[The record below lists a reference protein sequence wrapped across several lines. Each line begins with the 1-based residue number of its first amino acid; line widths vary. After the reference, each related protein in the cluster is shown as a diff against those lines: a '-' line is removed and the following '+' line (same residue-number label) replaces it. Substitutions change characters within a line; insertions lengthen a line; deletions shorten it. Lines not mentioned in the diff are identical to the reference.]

1 MDTSTA
7 TRKEI
12 EMYPNPELM
21 LTVAHEHQRALIA
34 AADRKRLVARIG
46 RRRHTRPARGPS
58 Q

>member
-1 MDTSTA
+1 
-7 TRKEI
+7 
-12 EMYPNPELM
+12 MYPNPELM